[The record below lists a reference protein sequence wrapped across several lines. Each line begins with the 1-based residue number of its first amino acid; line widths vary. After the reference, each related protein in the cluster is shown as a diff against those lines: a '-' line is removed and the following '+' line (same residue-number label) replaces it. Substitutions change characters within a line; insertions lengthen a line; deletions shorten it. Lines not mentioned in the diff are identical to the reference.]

1 MKSRIES
8 NLKEAKALLE
18 SGELVAIPTETVYGL
33 AANAFQA
40 DAVIQIFETKNR
52 PHFDPLIVH
61 VAGIEGV
68 SEVVA
73 ETPPVALKLMQTFWP
88 GPLTIILRKS
98 SKIPDIVT
106 SGLDTVGVRMPDH
119 ALTLELLRSLDF
131 PLAAPSANPF
141 GYISPTSA
149 QHVAEQLGDRIPY
162 ILDGGICSVGVE
174 STIIDCTS
182 KTPVILRLGGTT
194 IEQITKAIGPVE
206 VNTTSSSA
214 PQAPGMTISHY
225 APRKPMHIGS
235 IQNLLKEIKGEISV
249 LSFQDPYPN
258 YRNIR
263 LSETGDLKE
272 AARNLFSAMRT
283 LDADPGRII
292 ISEWVPDEGLGRAIN
307 DRLRRAA
314 ANEDN

>member
-8 NLKEAKALLE
+8 NLNVAKALLE

-61 VAGIEGV
+61 VSGIEGV

-182 KTPVILRLGGTT
+182 KTPVVLRLGGTT

-225 APRKPMHIGS
+225 APRKPMYIGS

-249 LSFQDPYPN
+249 LSFQDSYPN

-292 ISEWVPDEGLGRAIN
+292 IGEWVPDEGLGRAIN